1 MRAIVRGFRRLRGA
15 WRRRGAAERPLAD
28 AHTADYGDKLEGF
41 ARFAATELA
50 ALVGALGV
58 APGGR
63 VLDVGCGT
71 GFMLPILQRHVG
83 PTGLVVGL
91 DLARAHLARARGR
104 GPQLVQGDFERLPF
118 RSGAFD
124 AIWMVNALNHAADR
138 RRVIETLIDA
148 VSPDGVLAVTQSA
161 LVPDMMFAWDL
172 RLERVVRE
180 ACLRAYRD
188 AYGLR
193 ETNTAGVRRI
203 VGLFREARL
212 LDVSVTTIVIE
223 RVAPLDDA
231 DERYLRE
238 TVFEGYWGT
247 KLRPYR
253 SRKDWN
259 TLSALCDPAS
269 AQYALRRADFH
280 HLQTLTLTRGR
291 VPERDGHRT
300 GA

>member
-1 MRAIVRGFRRLRGA
+1 MRGFRRLRRV
-15 WRRRGAAERPLAD
+15 WRRPGATERPLAD

-41 ARFAATELA
+41 AHFAATELA
-50 ALVGALGV
+50 ALVGVLGV
-58 APGGR
+58 SQDSR

-71 GFMLPILQRHVG
+71 GFMLPILERHVG

-91 DLARAHLARARGR
+91 DLARAHLARTGGR
-104 GPQLVQGDFERLPF
+104 GARLVQGDFERLPF
-118 RSGAFD
+118 RSCVFD
-124 AIWMVNALNHAADR
+124 LIWMINALNHAADPR
-138 RRVIETLIDA
+138 RLIETLIDA
-148 VSPDGVLAVTQSA
+148 VCPGGVLAVTQSA
-161 LVPDMMFAWDL
+161 LLPDMMFAWDL

-193 ETNTAGVRRI
+193 ETDTAGIRRI

-212 LDVSVTTIVIE
+212 LDVAVTTIIIE
-223 RVAPLDDA
+223 RIAPLDDA

-238 TVFEGYWGT
+238 TVFEGYWGR
-247 KLRPYR
+247 KLRPYL

-269 AQYALRRADFH
+269 THYALRRADFH
-280 HLQTLTLTRGR
+280 HLQTLTLVRGR
-291 VPERDGHRT
+291 VPKRDGPET